1 MVAEVLRERS
11 CALRGRSASGTPKVV
26 IEHIQDAFTGEITFL
41 GRVVLTVVRAAV
53 SGKNPSTAARIL
65 AVRACRCAFKLLL
78 PNAQAIIYL

>member
-1 MVAEVLRERS
+1 MKRPMFFPT
-11 CALRGRSASGTPKVV
+11 SGTPKVV
-26 IEHIQDAFTGEITFL
+26 IEHIQDAFTGEMTFL